1 MHANDFEAIVP
12 GIIFSIAEI
21 AMSTRNIKVWD
32 RFIRIFHWS
41 LVGLFTLAY
50 LTGDDAG
57 TVHTWSGY
65 AILALIAARI
75 IWGFIGSKHAR
86 FSDFVRGPSAVF
98 HYLKDLASGNAKR
111 TLGHNPAGGWM
122 VLLLLV
128 SILATAGSGL
138 VVLGL
143 EGEGPMAGRIATDGW
158 IVSVGNAFGGDEG
171 EDGKGRGHE
180 DGDDDDAYEHR
191 DAGSASAVNAGGAMA
206 AADNQPF
213 ESAEDGWEEIHEFFA
228 NLTVLLII
236 LHVIGV
242 IVSSIAH
249 RENLVRAMITGVKQ
263 E

>member
-1 MHANDFEAIVP
+1 
-12 GIIFSIAEI
+12 
-21 AMSTRNIKVWD
+21 MSTRNIKVWD
-32 RFIRIFHWS
+32 RFVRIFHWS

-57 TVHTWSGY
+57 TIHVWSGY
-65 AILALIAARI
+65 AIIALIASRI
-75 IWGFIGSKHAR
+75 IWGFVGTKHAR

-98 HYLKDLASGNAKR
+98 RYLKGLANGNAAR

-143 EGEGPMAGRIATDGW
+143 EGEGPMAGRIASDGW
-158 IVSVGNAFGGDEG
+158 IVSVGNTFGGDEG
-171 EDGKGRGHE
+171 DGGKGREHE
-180 DGDDDDAYEHR
+180 NGDDDDGYKNG
-191 DAGSASAVNAGGAMA
+191 DSGSVSAVNAGSGMA

-213 ESAEDGWEEIHEFFA
+213 ESAEDAWEEIHEFFA
-228 NLTVLLII
+228 NLTVLLVI

-249 RENLVRAMITGVKQ
+249 RENLVRAMVTGTKQ

>member
-1 MHANDFEAIVP
+1 MN
-12 GIIFSIAEI
+12 
-21 AMSTRNIKVWD
+21 TRNIKVWD

-57 TVHTWSGY
+57 TIHVWSGY
-65 AILALIAARI
+65 AIVALIVSRI

-98 HYLKDLASGNAKR
+98 RYLKGLATGNAPH

-138 VVLGL
+138 IVLGL

-158 IVSVGNAFGGDEG
+158 IVTVGTAFGGEEEHGDTGREHGDED
-171 EDGKGRGHE
+171 EDDGRERHE
-180 DGDDDDAYEHR
+180 SGATRSDS
-191 DAGSASAVNAGGAMA
+191 AGTSMA
-206 AADNQPF
+206 TTENQPF
-213 ESAEDGWEEIHEFFA
+213 EPAEDAWEEIHEFFA

-242 IVSSIAH
+242 LVSSIAH
-249 RENLVRAMITGVKQ
+249 RENLFRAMITGVKQ